1 MEVERIPDVSRIDV
15 RSTQSVINATMCQR
29 SSNSHHGQMCRR
41 VVTKI
46 SGSVNHSR
54 RVENYL
60 AVDRPILHD
69 KADMAVIRNDLFEMR
84 MQRLAGG
91 TGVVEKLDNRQVAIR
106 VSEDWLRGVVR
117 DVY

>member
-1 MEVERIPDVSRIDV
+1 
-15 RSTQSVINATMCQR
+15 
-29 SSNSHHGQMCRR
+29 
-41 VVTKI
+41 
-46 SGSVNHSR
+46 
-54 RVENYL
+54 
-60 AVDRPILHD
+60 
-69 KADMAVIRNDLFEMR
+69 MAVIRNDLFEMR